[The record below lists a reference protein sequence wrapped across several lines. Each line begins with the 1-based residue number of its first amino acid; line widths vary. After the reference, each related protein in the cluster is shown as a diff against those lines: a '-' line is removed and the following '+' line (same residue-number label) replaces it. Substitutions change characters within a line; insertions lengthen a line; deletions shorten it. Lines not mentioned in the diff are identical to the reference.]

1 MRTIF
6 AVFGDPIE
14 HSLSPVMHNAAYK
27 ALGMDCEY
35 HKFRVTMDDLEAA
48 IMGARAMGFG
58 GLNLTI
64 PLKEKALEIVEPDPM
79 ALAIGAVNTIEFP
92 GDAIAGITS
101 ITGIAGIAGHNTD
114 GIGAVKAL
122 AASGVD
128 IPGSRVL
135 ILGAGGAARAVA
147 YQLAKDGARVTIAN
161 RTLGKAQELA
171 ENVRSVGDA
180 NGTGL
185 EELSKLT
192 ADADII
198 INTTSVG
205 MHPDT
210 DRTLVTANMMHT
222 GQVIFDIVYS
232 PLNTRLLLEAKKAGA
247 VTIDGIRML
256 VLQGAESFRIWTG
269 IEPPVDVMEQ
279 AVRDVLE
286 PMVF

>member
-1 MRTIF
+1 M
-6 AVFGDPIE
+6 FGDPVE

-35 HKFRVTMDDLEAA
+35 HKFRVTMDDLEGA
-48 IMGARAMGFG
+48 IKGARAMGFG
-58 GLNLTI
+58 GVNLTI
-64 PLKEKALEIVEPDPM
+64 PLKEKALGIVEPDTM
-79 ALAIGAVNTIEFP
+79 AQAIGAVNTIEFS
-92 GDAIAGITS
+92 DDTIAGITS
-101 ITGIAGIAGHNTD
+101 ITGIAGHNTD

-171 ENVRSVGDA
+171 GNVRSVGDA
-180 NGTGL
+180 SGTGL
-185 EELSKLT
+185 EELPGLT
-192 ADADII
+192 ANADII

-210 DRTLVTANMMHT
+210 DRTLVTADMMHT

-232 PLNTRLLLEAKKAGA
+232 PLKTRLLMEAKKAGA

-279 AVRDVLE
+279 AVRDVLGSK
-286 PMVF
+286 

>member
-1 MRTIF
+1 MKTIF
-6 AVFGDPIE
+6 AVFGDPVE

-27 ALGMDCEY
+27 ALGMDCKY

-64 PLKEKALEIVEPDPM
+64 PLKEKALDIVEPDTM
-79 ALAIGAVNTIEFP
+79 ALVIGAVNTIEFP
-92 GDAIAGITS
+92 GDAIEFSDDTIAGIT
-101 ITGIAGIAGHNTD
+101 GIVGHNTD

-128 IPGSRVL
+128 ILDSRVL

-161 RTLGKAQELA
+161 RTTGRAQELA

-185 EELSKLT
+185 EELPELT
-192 ADADII
+192 ANADII

-210 DRTLVTANMMHT
+210 DRTLVTADMMHT

-232 PLNTRLLLEAKKAGA
+232 PLETRLLREAKKAGA

-269 IEPPVDVMEQ
+269 IEPPVGVMEQ
-279 AVRDVLE
+279 AVRDVLGSK
-286 PMVF
+286 

>member
-1 MRTIF
+1 
-6 AVFGDPIE
+6 
-14 HSLSPVMHNAAYK
+14 MHNAAYK

-35 HKFRVTMDDLEAA
+35 HKFRVTLDDLKAA
-48 IMGARAMGFG
+48 IIGARAMGFG

-64 PLKEKALEIVEPDPM
+64 PLKEKALEIVEPDTM
-79 ALAIGAVNTIEFP
+79 AQAIGAVNTIEFSDETIA
-92 GDAIAGITS
+92 GIAGIT
-101 ITGIAGIAGHNTD
+101 GIVGHNTD

-122 AASGVD
+122 TASGVD

-185 EELSKLT
+185 EELPELT
-192 ADADII
+192 ANADII

-205 MHPDT
+205 MHPDIGQ
-210 DRTLVTANMMHT
+210 TLVTADMMHS

-232 PLNTRLLLEAKKAGA
+232 PLKTRLLTEAKKAGA

-269 IEPPVDVMEQ
+269 IEPPVGVMEQ
-279 AVRDVLE
+279 AVRDVLGRK
-286 PMVF
+286 